1 MTPTQTHRLC
11 ASYRAAA
18 NCGGEPGMAECRSR
32 DGGGGA
38 AGNWRRFA
46 HRGAIST
53 TTVVPE

>member
-18 NCGGEPGMAECRSR
+18 NCGGAPGMAECRSR
-32 DGGGGA
+32 DGGGA

-46 HRGAIST
+46 YRGAIST